1 MANAKFSDDG
11 YKFPDEIDDKQ
22 VDIEF
27 DGDELDVEV
36 VDDTPEEDR
45 GVEPLTPEIKS
56 ELEEADEAAEYSKNV
71 KTKFKQYKKAWHDE
85 RRAKEAAL
93 REQQEALAMAQKIL
107 DDNKRLKTLLHS
119 GEKELINTYQTSAEL
134 ELEKAKR
141 NYKEAYDTGDSDKL
155 LIAQEEMLAAS
166 FKVDKAK
173 NFKPTVQMDEND
185 VQIQHPVQK
194 PVQMEPKLAEWLS
207 ENEWYADPERTYLKE
222 YAKKVHNKL
231 ASQFGDGYVGTDAY
245 YRTITK
251 EVKTKFADEFGDTE
265 VQNDE
270 DDKSTQRTQKPSTV
284 VASAKRST
292 STKKVLLTKSAQAIA
307 RKLGLTNE
315 QYAAAQ
321 SKLEA

>member
-1 MANAKFSDDG
+1 MAKFNEDEFQ
-11 YKFPDEIDDKQ
+11 FPDEIDDKK
-22 VDIEF
+22 VELEF
-27 DGDELDVEV
+27 DGEELDVEV

-45 GVEPLTPEIKS
+45 NIEPLTKEVTE
-56 ELEEADEAAEYSKNV
+56 ELEEADESAEYSKNV

-107 DDNKRLKTLLHS
+107 DDNKRLKTMLQS
-119 GEKELINTYQTSAEL
+119 GEKELITTYQTSAEL

-155 LIAQEEMLAAS
+155 LIAQEEMMAAS

-173 NFKPTVQMDEND
+173 NFKPTVQIDEND
-185 VQIQHPVQK
+185 VQIQYPVQK

-207 ENEWYADPERTYLKE
+207 ENEWYADPDRSYMKE
-222 YAKKVHNKL
+222 YAKRVHNKL
-231 ASQFGDGYVGTDAY
+231 AERFGETYIGTDAY
-245 YRTITK
+245 YKSITK
-251 EVKTKFADEFGDTE
+251 EVKSKFSDEFGEPE

-270 DDKSTQRTQKPSTV
+270 EDKTTQRTHKPSTV

-307 RKLGLTNE
+307 KKLGLTNE